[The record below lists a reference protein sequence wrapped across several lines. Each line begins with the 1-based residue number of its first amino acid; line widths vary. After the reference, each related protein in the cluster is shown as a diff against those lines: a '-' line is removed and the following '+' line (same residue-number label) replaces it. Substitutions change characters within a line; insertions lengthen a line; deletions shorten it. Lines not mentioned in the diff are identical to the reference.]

1 MAGRLSIVYPGSQA
15 EEGFDERWQ
24 GRVAGSQVA
33 KLESSWAIGTIDVRG
48 LYQWVI
54 YIYTYIYIHI
64 YIWLYLQFHYGL

>member
-24 GRVAGSQVA
+24 GRVVGSQVA
-33 KLESSWAIGTIDVRG
+33 KPESSWAIGTIDVRG

-54 YIYTYIYIHI
+54 YGCISNFTMVYDTYN
-64 YIWLYLQFHYGL
+64 QN